1 MDGRA
6 SFTGMAAKSKSDQL
20 QIRVSAAEKAAIQR
34 AARAAGLPMS
44 EYVLKRLLPDF
55 GVRFNALTDQLA
67 CARQPAFALAALNDL
82 LATCSAEELAD
93 TAGAPPSGALSPFHQ
108 NYVAA
113 MVEMA
118 AARLGVAPPAWAQQV
133 RPLEQPWFGT
143 DIESLRLYLLAHAPA
158 PFRRRNIFID
168 STLGNR
174 V

>member
-1 MDGRA
+1 
-6 SFTGMAAKSKSDQL
+6 MAAKSKSDQL
-20 QIRVSAAEKAAIQR
+20 QIRVSAAEKAAIRR
-34 AARAAGLPMS
+34 AARTAGLPVS
-44 EYVLKRLLPDF
+44 EYVLGRLFPHF
-55 GVRFNALTDQLA
+55 STRFNALIDQLA
-67 CARQPAFALAALNDL
+67 QARQPAFALAGLNDL

-93 TAGAPPSGALSPFHQ
+93 TAIAPPSARLSPVHQ

-118 AARLGVAPPAWAQQV
+118 AARLGAAPPLWTQQV
-133 RPLEQPWFGT
+133 RPLDQPWFGT
-143 DIESLRLYLLAHAPA
+143 DIQSLRLYLLTHSPA